1 MAKSIG
7 ADRKRST
14 STLPEAVGAEL
25 TERRIRAG
33 LSQQALSEQLGY
45 DVNYIGQIERAEK
58 SPTLTT
64 LVSICTVFHL
74 ALSEFIKAAEKRLTS
89 RRS

>member
-1 MAKSIG
+1 
-7 ADRKRST
+7 
-14 STLPEAVGAEL
+14 LPEAVGAEM
-25 TERRIRAG
+25 TDRRVRAG
-33 LSQQALSEQLGY
+33 FSQQTLAERLGY

-64 LVSICTVFHL
+64 LISICGAF
-74 ALSEFIKAAEKRLTS
+74 EIKVSDFMRAAEKRLAS